1 MKEEVI
7 GYIGEDGHFVI
18 TKGELDRLS
27 SQGYTFEEIKEMY
40 AKNGKKLI
48 KVKQALLQEEKK
60 NASCYEI
67 EELDSSRQTSYH
79 EGQQLSEEEVMG
91 LFEEI
96 SGDAK
101 NSNYRVGITNDPAR
115 REKEHDK
122 TFLAVVGCPSVD
134 KANGLEALAGQYGF
148 DAGEHVGN
156 ASKGKKVY
164 IFKK

>member
-1 MKEEVI
+1 MRIKR
-7 GYIGEDGHFVI
+7 
-18 TKGELDRLS
+18 TKGENRTERPDRPKK
-27 SQGYTFEEIKEMY
+27 TVFVTKEQVDY
-40 AKNGKKLI
+40 I
-48 KVKQALLQEEKK
+48 QEELSKEAEGINVDENGGGK
-60 NASCYEI
+60 EYEI

-122 TFLAVVGCPSVD
+122 SFLAVVGCPSVE
-134 KANGLEALAGQYGF
+134 KANALEALADEYGF